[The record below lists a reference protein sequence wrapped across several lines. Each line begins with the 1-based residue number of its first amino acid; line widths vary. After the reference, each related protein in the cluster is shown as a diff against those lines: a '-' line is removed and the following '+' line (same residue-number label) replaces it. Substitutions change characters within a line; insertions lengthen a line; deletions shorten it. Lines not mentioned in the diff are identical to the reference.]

1 MFNKFRKNDKG
12 QGLVE
17 FALILPIFLLIF
29 VAIVDFGWVIFVK
42 TNVNNAAREGA
53 RYYAVNED
61 SSEAAAVAA
70 NYLSFLN
77 DSSIDVSIDVSIQR
91 VPLSNNNEAGICTV
105 KTSVRPLVGLIFSQ
119 PIAVQSSAQM
129 RLEYVF
135 EYKK

>member
-77 DSSIDVSIDVSIQR
+77 GSIDVSIQR

>member
-77 DSSIDVSIDVSIQR
+77 DSSIDVSIQR